1 LERRAG
7 SLVTDALDARVEQ
20 RLVRRG
26 FWRIKRAPGFMVYSE
41 TERELTGDPRQWF
54 LTRAD
59 SDVSIFEHPNL

>member
-1 LERRAG
+1 M
-7 SLVTDALDARVEQ
+7 DPRVEE

-41 TERELTGDPRQWF
+41 TEREMVNDPRNWF